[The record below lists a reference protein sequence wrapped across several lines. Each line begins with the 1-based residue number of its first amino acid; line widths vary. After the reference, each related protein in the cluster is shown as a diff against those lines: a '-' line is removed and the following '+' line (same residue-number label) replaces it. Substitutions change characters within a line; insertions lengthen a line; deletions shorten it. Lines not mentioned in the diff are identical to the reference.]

1 MCIEICTLRINRRRV
16 ALALF
21 YPGALLFP
29 ALRAFIGSYCKF
41 SDICERIVVTMAKKL
56 FVVKFNEEAEYV
68 ANAIDD
74 FVASKLGMDTEA
86 ADYESPYDVNAVE
99 VFDDEI
105 EARKYFNIIK
115 NVLIDMRYEFTA
127 TGNTIRISEPVRE
140 EYITFETIWVT
151 SEKVPAWATMY
162 DDSVK
167 GC

>member
-1 MCIEICTLRINRRRV
+1 MTE
-16 ALALF
+16 
-21 YPGALLFP
+21 
-29 ALRAFIGSYCKF
+29 
-41 SDICERIVVTMAKKL
+41 KL

-74 FVASKLGMDTEA
+74 FIASKLGMDTEA

-140 EYITFETIWVT
+140 EYITFETIWAT

-162 DDSVK
+162 DNSVK

>member
-1 MCIEICTLRINRRRV
+1 MCIEICTIRINRGVWR
-16 ALALF
+16 LLFF
-21 YPGALLFP
+21 YPGAILFP
-29 ALRAFIGSYCKF
+29 ALRAFIDSFRKLSFNSMKGF
-41 SDICERIVVTMAKKL
+41 DNMTEKL

-74 FVASKLGMDTEA
+74 FIASKLGMDTEA
-86 ADYESPYDVNAVE
+86 TDYESPYDVNAVE
-99 VFDDEI
+99 VFNDEI

-115 NVLIDMRYEFTA
+115 NVLIDMGYEFTA

-151 SEKVPAWATMY
+151 SEKIPTWATMY

>member
-1 MCIEICTLRINRRRV
+1 MTE
-16 ALALF
+16 
-21 YPGALLFP
+21 
-29 ALRAFIGSYCKF
+29 
-41 SDICERIVVTMAKKL
+41 KL

-74 FVASKLGMDTEA
+74 FIASKLGMDTEA
-86 ADYESPYDVNAVE
+86 TDYESPYDVNAVE

-140 EYITFETIWVT
+140 EYITLETIWAT

-162 DDSVK
+162 DNSVK

>member
-1 MCIEICTLRINRRRV
+1 
-16 ALALF
+16 
-21 YPGALLFP
+21 
-29 ALRAFIGSYCKF
+29 
-41 SDICERIVVTMAKKL
+41 MAKKL

-74 FVASKLGMDTEA
+74 FVASKLSMDTEA

>member
-1 MCIEICTLRINRRRV
+1 
-16 ALALF
+16 
-21 YPGALLFP
+21 
-29 ALRAFIGSYCKF
+29 
-41 SDICERIVVTMAKKL
+41 MAKKL

-151 SEKVPAWATMY
+151 SEKVPAWAIMY
-162 DDSVK
+162 DNSVK
-167 GC
+167 GGC

>member
-1 MCIEICTLRINRRRV
+1 MCIEICTIRINRRRV

-21 YPGALLFP
+21 YPGALLFRRCAP
-29 ALRAFIGSYCKF
+29 LLVHTVNLVIYVKGF
-41 SDICERIVVTMAKKL
+41 DNMAKKL